1 MNKLIL
7 LFLALVLFSA
17 EAFSQRILLSQG
29 FENGP
34 YTADSLPLKWAKCY
48 EPGFQ
53 PTCTSPMADWRV
65 RDSGKVFCGTNS
77 LPGFTSKSYQ
87 SRKSLS
93 IPWTA
98 GSATTC
104 NYWVFTDSLRIA
116 TGDSLI
122 FWVQLGTWPDGQ
134 STYYLDSLQ
143 IWVTTD
149 QTCSVPSRLAR
160 LGTAVSLPAA
170 SNVWQQKI
178 YDLSAY
184 NGQRVYV
191 AFRYYMITTVDGIMA
206 NVDSVMV
213 RNLSGPPVA
222 IHNNNSNVPSKFDLK
237 QNYPNPF
244 NPSTTI
250 SYDLPKDEFVN
261 ITVFNSIGQ
270 EVAVL
275 VNESRKAG
283 TYEVKF
289 DASGLPSGIYL
300 YRINAGQF
308 TKSVK
313 MSLIK

>member
-1 MNKLIL
+1 MKKFIL
-7 LFLALVLFSA
+7 LLIVLLFVGS
-17 EAFSQRILLSQG
+17 EAYSQRILLSQG

-34 YTADSLPLKWAKCY
+34 YTSDSLPLRWFKQY
-48 EPGFQ
+48 EPGFA
-53 PTCTSPMADWRV
+53 PTCTSPIADWRV
-65 RDSGKVFCGTNS
+65 RDSGKAFCGTNTI
-77 LPGFTSKSYQ
+77 PGFLTKSYQ
-87 SRKSLS
+87 SRKSLN

-134 STYYLDSLQ
+134 ATYYLDSLQ
-143 IWVTTD
+143 IWV
-149 QTCSVPSRLAR
+149 CSGQAYNTSIAR
-160 LGTAVSLPAA
+160 LGTAVSLPSA

-178 YDLSAY
+178 YGLSAY
-184 NGQRVYV
+184 AGQRIYV
-191 AFRYYMITTVDGIMA
+191 AFRYWMITTVDGIMA

-222 IHNNNSNVPSKFDLK
+222 IHNNNSEVPSRFDLK

-244 NPSTTI
+244 NPSTNI
-250 SYDLPKDEFVN
+250 SFDVAKDEFVN
-261 ITVFNSIGQ
+261 LTVYNSVGQ

-275 VNESRKAG
+275 VNENRKAG
-283 TYEVKF
+283 TYDIKF

-300 YRINAGQF
+300 YRLSAGSF
-308 TKSVK
+308 TKSMK